1 MEAPSSQKLEPPSNP
16 GRFILMNLPSLVF
29 ALVMGFLMSLSIT
42 LATTFVRVGPTE
54 NFFWV
59 WLEVWIVAYPVAIV
73 CILIYRPTASKI
85 TGKIL
90 QKLGLNKS

>member
-1 MEAPSSQKLEPPSNP
+1 M
-16 GRFILMNLPSLVF
+16 MNLPSLVF

-54 NFFWV
+54 NFIWA
-59 WLEVWIVAYPVAIV
+59 WLEVWSVAYPVAIV
-73 CILIYRPTASKI
+73 CILIYRSSASKI
-85 TGKIL
+85 TEKIL